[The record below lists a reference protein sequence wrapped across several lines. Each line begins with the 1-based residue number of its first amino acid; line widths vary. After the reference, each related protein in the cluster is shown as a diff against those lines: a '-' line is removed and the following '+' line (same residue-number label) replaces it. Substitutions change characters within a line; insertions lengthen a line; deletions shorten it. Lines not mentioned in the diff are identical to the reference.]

1 MWLLDQWAERH
12 IAEAQAKGEFNNL
25 PGIGEPLILD
35 DDSHVPPDLRAGYRL
50 LKNAGCLPPELEQRK
65 EAIQLLDILKGIR
78 QDEQQYQEVSR
89 QLSLLELKLRQAGL
103 STEFLRG
110 EYADKLLNKIN
121 DN

>member
-12 IAEAQAKGEFNNL
+12 ISEAQAKGEFDNL
-25 PGIGEPLILD
+25 LGNGEPLMLD
-35 DDSHVPPDLRAGYRL
+35 DDSHVPPELRAGYRL
-50 LKNAGCLPPELEQRK
+50 LKNAGCLPPELEQHK

-78 QDEQQYQEVSR
+78 QDDQQYQEVSR